1 MQELIR
7 QLEQLTARIG
17 EAITLLDI
25 KSDQEQASQLQKLT
39 LEPDF
44 WNDSTNAS
52 AVSKQLATLQRH
64 IDSWTGLQAEA
75 EEALELAR
83 LELGG
88 QDEDTLAQVRALYE
102 RANTEYER
110 RQFELKLSGPHDRSS
125 AILEIHAGAGGS
137 DAQDWAEMLERM
149 YLRVLVRMDWK

>member
-88 QDEDTLAQVRALYE
+88 QDEDTLAQVRARNQ
-102 RANTEYER
+102 RAQN
-110 RQFELKLSGPHDRSS
+110 
-125 AILEIHAGAGGS
+125 A
-137 DAQDWAEMLERM
+137 
-149 YLRVLVRMDWK
+149 